1 MMNELKLLYKRQAF
15 WPIHLIHL
23 SELQKTQVLELL
35 MFLKEKRDDTI
46 KGCGCAERLKQREH
60 IDPTYATSPTVSTEI
75 IMLTPV
81 IDAYEGRGKGCRSDQ
96 YAPCLSQC
104 VHG

>member
-1 MMNELKLLYKRQAF
+1 MNELKSLYKRQAF

-23 SELQKTQVLELL
+23 YEAQKTQVLELL

-46 KGCGCAERLKQREH
+46 KGCGYADRLKQREH
-60 IDPTYATSPTVSTEI
+60 IDPKYATSPIVSTDI

-81 IDAYEGRGKGCRSDQ
+81 IDAYEGRRKGVS
-96 YAPCLSQC
+96 P
-104 VHG
+104 